1 MSSFQVV
8 NPATGEVLDQYSSW
22 KSSQL
27 DQVLERAVQASAGWA
42 RHKVEGRCDLLAAL
56 ADVLEADREVLALC
70 ITTEMGKL
78 IKESRAEV
86 DKCVWACRFFAEHA
100 PRMME
105 DETLPSDASR
115 SFVCWQPLGVVL
127 AVMPWNFPLW
137 QVLRCS
143 IPALVAGNA
152 IALKHAANVP
162 GCALAL
168 ERCFRK
174 AGFPEHVFSTLMIS
188 REQTREVIAD
198 PRVAAVA
205 VTGSVT
211 TGRQVAALAGQYL
224 KKTVL
229 ELGGSDPFIVLEDA
243 DLDVAVH
250 TAVISRFMN
259 AGQSCIAA
267 KRFIV
272 VKDISEAFMR
282 RFRRAVERLVMGPPT
297 LESTTLAPL
306 ARADLRDELH
316 LQVTRSIE
324 AGATLV
330 TGCQP
335 AEQEGFFYTPSILG
349 DIKPGMP
356 AHDEELFGPVAAVIQ
371 VTDED
376 AAVDVANRSVYGLG
390 ASIWTT
396 DTVRGE
402 RLARRVAAGSVF
414 VNGLVKSDP
423 RLPFGG
429 IKDSGYGRELSYMGL
444 REFVNVKTIWI
455 K

>member
-8 NPATGEVLDQYSSW
+8 NPATG
-22 KSSQL
+22 QL
-27 DQVLERAVQASAGWA
+27 LERYGMWTPLQLSQALDLIAQAKTEWGN
-42 RHKVEGRCDLLAAL
+42 KEVEQRCDLLSAL
-56 ADVLEADREVLALC
+56 ADVLESEREALALC

-86 DKCVWACRFFAEHA
+86 DKCVWACRYFAEHG
-100 PRMME
+100 PQLLE
-105 DETLPSDASR
+105 DETLLSDATR
-115 SFVCWQPLGVVL
+115 SYVCWQPVGVIL
-127 AVMPWNFPLW
+127 AIMPWNFPLW
-137 QVLRCS
+137 QVLRCG
-143 IPALVAGNA
+143 IPALIAGNV

-174 AGFPEHVFSTLMIS
+174 AGFPEHVFRTLMIS

-198 PRVAAVA
+198 PRVAAIA
-205 VTGSVT
+205 VTGSVA

-243 DLDVAVH
+243 DLDVTVHMAV
-250 TAVISRFMN
+250 VSRFQN

-272 VKDISEAFMR
+272 VESIAEVFMK

-306 ARADLRDELH
+306 ARADLRDDLH
-316 LQVTRSIE
+316 LQVTRSLD
-324 AGATLV
+324 AGAILV
-330 TGCQP
+330 TGCRP
-335 AEQEGFFYTPSILG
+335 AEQEGFFYTPSILDG
-349 DIKPGMP
+349 VEPGMP
-356 AHDEELFGPVAAVIQ
+356 AHDEELFGPVAAVIR
-371 VTDED
+371 VVNEE
-376 AAVDVANRSVYGLG
+376 AALNIANRSDYGLG

-396 DTVRGE
+396 DTERGE
-402 RLARRVAAGSVF
+402 YLARRVAAGNVF

>member
-8 NPATGEVLDQYSSW
+8 NPATGQLLERYGMW
-22 KSSQL
+22 APSQL
-27 DQVLERAVQASAGWA
+27 NQALDFVAQASAEWGA
-42 RHKVEGRCDLLAAL
+42 KEVEERCDFLFAL
-56 ADVLEADREVLALC
+56 ADVLEAEREVLALC

-86 DKCVWACRFFAEHA
+86 DKCTWACRYFAEHG
-100 PRMME
+100 PRMLE
-105 DETLPSDASR
+105 DETLVSDASR
-115 SFVCWQPLGVVL
+115 SYVCRQPLGIIL
-127 AVMPWNFPLW
+127 AIMPWNFPLW
-137 QVLRCS
+137 QVLRCG
-143 IPALVAGNA
+143 IPALVAGNVM
-152 IALKHAANVP
+152 ALKHAANVP

-168 ERCFRK
+168 EQCFRK
-174 AGFPEHVFSTLMIS
+174 AKFPEHVFRALMIS

-198 PRVAAVA
+198 PRVAAIA
-205 VTGSVT
+205 VTGSVA

-229 ELGGSDPFIVLEDA
+229 ELGGSDPYIVLEDA
-243 DLDVAVH
+243 DLDVTVHMAVL
-250 TAVISRFMN
+250 SRFLN

-272 VKDISEAFMR
+272 VESIAEVFMK

-316 LQVTRSIE
+316 LQVTRSLD
-324 AGATLV
+324 AGAILV
-330 TGCQP
+330 TGCRP
-335 AEQEGFFYTPSILG
+335 AEQEGYFYTPSILDG
-349 DIKPGMP
+349 VKPGMP
-356 AHDEELFGPVAAVIQ
+356 AHDEELFGPVAAVIR
-371 VTDED
+371 VADEE
-376 AAVDVANRSVYGLG
+376 AALDVANRSAYGLG
-390 ASIWTT
+390 ASIWTA

-402 RLARRVAAGSVF
+402 RLARRVAAGNVF
-414 VNGLVKSDP
+414 VNGIVKSDP